1 MKNFEILLADDHAI
15 FRKGIRKII
24 EELDGVVVCGEANDG
39 LELLELLK
47 TTHPDLIILD
57 ISMPNL
63 RGLEATEE
71 IKKLYPEIK
80 ILLLTMHKKKSFVQ
94 LGLKAGADGFLLK
107 EDADS
112 ELYRAI
118 DSLKQGNKYFSPL
131 LSSIMFDL
139 TQVRPETEALT
150 RREREILKLLAE
162 GKKSQEIAD
171 ILFVSIHTVR
181 AHRYNLMKKLKFKS
195 LADLVRYAISH
206 GITHNNSGNFV
217 D

>member
-1 MKNFEILLADDHAI
+1 VNNFEILLADDHAI

-24 EELDGVVVCGEANDG
+24 EEIDGFAVCGEANDG

-71 IKKLYPEIK
+71 IKRLYPEIK
-80 ILLLTMHKKKSFVQ
+80 ILLLTMHRKKSFVH

-118 DSLKQGNKYFSPL
+118 ESLKQGEKYLSPL
-131 LSSIMFDL
+131 ISTIMFDL
-139 TQVRPETEALT
+139 TQSRPETEALT
-150 RREREILKLLAE
+150 RREREVLKLLAE
-162 GKKSQEIAD
+162 GKKPREIAD
-171 ILFVSIHTVR
+171 FLFVSIYTVR
-181 AHRYNLMKKLKFKS
+181 THRNNIMKKLK
-195 LADLVRYAISH
+195 LRGVADLIRYAISH
-206 GITHNNSGNFV
+206 GFTPNNSV
-217 D
+217 Q

>member
-1 MKNFEILLADDHAI
+1 MKNFEILLVDDHAI

-24 EELDGVVVCGEANDG
+24 EEIEGVAVCGEASDG

-47 TTHPDLIILD
+47 TTQPDLIILD

-107 EDADS
+107 EDADF

-118 DSLKQGNKYFSPL
+118 DSLKQGDKYFSPL
-131 LSSIMFDL
+131 LSSIMYDL
-139 TQVRPETEALT
+139 TQLRPKTEALT

-181 AHRYNLMKKLKFKS
+181 VHRYNLMKKLKIKS
-195 LADLVRYAISH
+195 IADLVRYAIFH
-206 GITHNNSGNFV
+206 GITPNN
-217 D
+217 

>member
-1 MKNFEILLADDHAI
+1 MNFFKILLADDHAI
-15 FRKGIRKII
+15 FRKGIRKIV
-24 EELDGVVVCGEANDG
+24 EEIDGVTVCGEANDG

-47 TTHPDLIILD
+47 TTRPNLIILD

-71 IKKLYPEIK
+71 IKRLYPEIK
-80 ILLLTMHKKKSFVQ
+80 VLLLTMHKKKSFVQ

-107 EDADS
+107 EDADT
-112 ELYRAI
+112 ELYRALE
-118 DSLKQGNKYFSPL
+118 SLKQGEKYVSPL
-131 LSSIMFDL
+131 LSTIMFDL
-139 TQVRPETEALT
+139 TCERSETEALT
-150 RREREILKLLAE
+150 KREREILKLLAE

-181 AHRYNLMKKLKFKS
+181 THRYNLMRKLK
-195 LADLVRYAISH
+195 LRNVAELVRYAISH
-206 GITHNNSGNFV
+206 EFTLNNSCHF

>member
-1 MKNFEILLADDHAI
+1 MRNYEILLADDHAI

-24 EELDGVVVCGEANDG
+24 EEIDGLAICGEANDG

-71 IKKLYPEIK
+71 IKKLYTEIK

-118 DSLKQGNKYFSPL
+118 ESLKKGGKYFSPL
-131 LSSIMFDL
+131 LSTIMFDL
-139 TQVRPETEALT
+139 TRARPETEALT
-150 RREREILKLLAE
+150 RREREILKLIAE
-162 GKKSQEIAD
+162 GKKSREIAD

-181 AHRYNLMKKLKFKS
+181 THRNNIMKKLKLS
-195 LADLVRYAISH
+195 GVADLVRYAISH
-206 GITHNNSGNFV
+206 EFTPE
-217 D
+217 